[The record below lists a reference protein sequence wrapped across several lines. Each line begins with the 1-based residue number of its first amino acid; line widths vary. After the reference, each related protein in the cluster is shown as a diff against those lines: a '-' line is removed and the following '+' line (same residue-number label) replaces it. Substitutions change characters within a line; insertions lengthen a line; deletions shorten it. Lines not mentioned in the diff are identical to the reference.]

1 MKICLTINSS
11 PWSTFKGG
19 GQLAVHHLACALFSK
34 GHQVHVLYSKY
45 SHEQFNID
53 VPYKIHWVNHHDF
66 ATVNLNIF
74 SFSRVLGPL
83 AKKEKFDVIHG
94 NAEESYWTGKISKK
108 NKSIYVFTS
117 HTPNIPTTGMLKG
130 INRPVRFLKN
140 INTYFLRSAIIE
152 ADHVVAFS
160 KFSGDLIIKGVGD
173 TCVNKLKII
182 PPGVESS
189 WFKVERKPSSNSEL
203 LYWGRLEDEKGLPE
217 LFHALEVVSKVIKDI
232 NLTIVGEGN
241 RLMDYKSLVAD
252 LSLTDRV
259 QFMGW
264 LSSSKIQSLSAQS
277 RLGLFPSRVESF
289 GLSVVEA
296 MAAGLPVIV
305 ASGGA
310 LQENVEKGVTGTLVP
325 VNNAGAL
332 AKAIISTLENSKHTE
347 SMARDAKKLV
357 QHKFNWDEAA
367 NKMVDLYSF
376 SNGM

>member
-1 MKICLTINSS
+1 LKICLTINSS

-45 SHEQFNID
+45 PHEQFNIE

-83 AKKEKFDVIHG
+83 AEKEKFDVIHG

-108 NKSIYVFTS
+108 NKSTYVFTS

-130 INRPVRFLKN
+130 INRPIRFLKS

-189 WFKVERKPSSNSEL
+189 WFKVERKPSSNSAL

-217 LFHALEVVSKVIKDI
+217 LFHALEIVSKIIKDI
-232 NLTIVGEGN
+232 KLTIVGEGN
-241 RLMDYKSLVAD
+241 RLMDYKSLVAE

-259 QFMGW
+259 EFMGW
-264 LSSSKIQSLSAQS
+264 MSSSKVQSISAQS
-277 RLGLFPSRVESF
+277 SLGVFPSRVESF

-310 LQENVEKGVTGTLVP
+310 VKENVEEGVTGTLVP
-325 VNNAGAL
+325 INDAEAL
-332 AKAIISTLENSKHTE
+332 AKAIISTIKNSHQTE
-347 SMARDAKKLV
+347 SMARDAIKVV
-357 QHKFNWDEAA
+357 QHKFNWDKAA
-367 NKMVDLYSF
+367 NKMVDLYNF

>member
-1 MKICLTINSS
+1 LKICLTINSS

-45 SHEQFNID
+45 SHEQFNIE

-83 AKKEKFDVIHG
+83 AEKEKFDVIHG

-108 NKSIYVFTS
+108 NKSTYVFTS

-130 INRPVRFLKN
+130 INRPIRFLKS

-189 WFKVERKPSSNSEL
+189 WFKVERKPSSNSAL

-217 LFHALEVVSKVIKDI
+217 LFHALEIVSKIIKDI
-232 NLTIVGEGN
+232 KLTIVGEGN
-241 RLMDYKSLVAD
+241 RLMDYKSLVAE

-259 QFMGW
+259 EFMGW
-264 LSSSKIQSLSAQS
+264 MSSSKVQSISAQS
-277 RLGLFPSRVESF
+277 SLGVFPSRVESF

-310 LQENVEKGVTGTLVP
+310 VKENVEEGVTGTLVP
-325 VNNAGAL
+325 VNDAEAL
-332 AKAIISTLENSKHTE
+332 AKAIISTIKNSHQTE
-347 SMARDAKKLV
+347 SMARDAKKVV
-357 QHKFNWDEAA
+357 QHKFNWDKAA
-367 NKMVDLYSF
+367 NKMVDLYNF